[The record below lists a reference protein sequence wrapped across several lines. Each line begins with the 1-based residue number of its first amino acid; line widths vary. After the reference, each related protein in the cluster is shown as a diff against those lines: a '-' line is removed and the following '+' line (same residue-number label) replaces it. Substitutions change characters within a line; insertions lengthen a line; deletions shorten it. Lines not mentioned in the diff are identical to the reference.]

1 VVNQLSILESQSSES
16 LASKPDLKDYKDMFE
31 EIPEVSAEHISDIN
45 RLSEIV

>member
-1 VVNQLSILESQSSES
+1 MNQLTNLESQSSES
-16 LASKPDLKDYKDMFE
+16 LASKTDLKDYKDMFE